1 MSEWVVS
8 KAEKVGNKILGN
20 KHGNKQI
27 RGMFEKLQSIRD
39 SGSSDAE
46 ILIRKA
52 EGGFISTA
60 RMTC

>member
-8 KAEKVGNKILGN
+8 KAEKVGNRILGN

-27 RGMFEKLQSIRD
+27 CGMFEKLQSIRD

-46 ILIRKA
+46 ILNWKA